1 MIHVCIA
8 CKKKK
13 LFMMGVAQLIMQLFN
28 VIIAYIIYDGMEL
41 LKSRIS
47 SAIKNWEAGM
57 NNAQSRKF
65 TGSEG

>member
-1 MIHVCIA
+1 MQ
-8 CKKKK
+8 KK

-28 VIIAYIIYDGMEL
+28 GIIVYIIYDGMEL

-47 SAIKNWEAGM
+47 SAIKNWEVGM

-65 TGSEG
+65 SGSEG